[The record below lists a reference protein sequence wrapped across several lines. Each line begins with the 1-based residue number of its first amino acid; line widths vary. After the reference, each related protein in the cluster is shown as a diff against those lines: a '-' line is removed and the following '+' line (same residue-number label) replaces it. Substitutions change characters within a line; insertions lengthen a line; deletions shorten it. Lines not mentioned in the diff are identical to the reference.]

1 MRDPARPLGL
11 LSLLALGVNGTV
23 GVGIFFAPASVARY
37 APPGQAAWAF
47 ALTALALVPTALCF
61 ARLGR
66 LFPQDGG
73 PVVYARAAFGPRT
86 GFLVGWVAYVGALF
100 SSASIVVGLT
110 RALLEPL
117 GLGTPLAL
125 RAGSALLTFALA
137 GLAAVGLRPSARVWS
152 ALTLLKLAPLV
163 ALVAV
168 AAAAGFV
175 VAPAAAGLPI
185 PAPELGGAPGVEN
198 LNNIRALSEVT
209 DVNWGRALLAAVFPL
224 QGFEIVPVTAGRA
237 RGPREVSAAVLL
249 TLGVSALL
257 YVAVQAACDAAL
269 GARLATSAEPVVEAA
284 GAFGGAWLGR
294 LVRGGV
300 NISALGVAFGYL
312 VMTPRYLSALAA
324 GGELSAGW
332 AEEDARAVPRRA
344 HWVTAALVAGLVA
357 SFGTSFDDL
366 LTMASVAVLAQYG
379 ATALALG
386 VIAGRDPSSGWRG
399 GLVAMPAL
407 VLAVGLV
414 LGASW
419 QEWATGALVVAA
431 GALLRAR
438 AVQSGAKSEP

>member
-61 ARLGR
+61 AQLGR

-73 PVVYARAAFGPRT
+73 PVVYARAAFGPRP

-117 GLGTPLAL
+117 GFGTPMAL
-125 RAGSALLTFALA
+125 RASSALLTFALA

-175 VAPAAAGLPI
+175 LAPVAGLPI
-185 PAPELGGAPGVEN
+185 PAPDLGGAPAGEN
-198 LNNIRALSEVT
+198 SNNIGVLNAVA

-300 NISALGVAFGYL
+300 NVSALGVAFGYL

-332 AEEDARAVPRRA
+332 AEEDMRAVPRRA
-344 HWVTAALVAGLVA
+344 HWVTAALVAALVA

-379 ATALALG
+379 ATALALV
-386 VIAGRDPSSGWRG
+386 VIAGRGPGSAWRG
-399 GLVAMPAL
+399 GLVAVPAL

-438 AVQSGAKSEP
+438 AVKSEP

>member
-37 APPGQAAWAF
+37 APPGQSAWAF
-47 ALTALALVPTALCF
+47 GLTAVALVPTALCF

-66 LFPQDGG
+66 TFPQDGG

-117 GLGTPLAL
+117 GLGTPTAL
-125 RAGSALLTFALA
+125 RACSALLTFALA

-152 ALTLLKLAPLV
+152 GLTLLKLAPLV

-168 AAAAGFV
+168 AAAASFAV
-175 VAPAAAGLPI
+175 TPAVSRLPI
-185 PAPELGGAPGVEN
+185 PTLDLGGVSGVDDVV
-198 LNNIRALSEVT
+198 RVADVT
-209 DVNWGRALLAAVFPL
+209 GVTGVSWGRALLAAVFPL

-237 RGPREVSAAVLL
+237 RGPGEVSAAVLL
-249 TLGVSALL
+249 TLGLSALL
-257 YVAVQAACDAAL
+257 YVAVQVACDAAL
-269 GARLATSAEPVVEAA
+269 GARLPTSAEPVVEAA
-284 GAFGGAWLGR
+284 GVFGGAWLGR

-300 NISALGVAFGYL
+300 NVSALGVAFGYL

-324 GGELSAGW
+324 GGELRAGW

-344 HWVTAALVAGLVA
+344 HWVTAALVAALVA

-386 VIAGRDPSSGWRG
+386 VIAGRGPGTEWRG

-407 VLAVGLV
+407 LLAVALV

-419 QEWATGALVVAA
+419 KEWATGALVVAA
-431 GALLRAR
+431 GAILRAR
-438 AVQSGAKSEP
+438 VARPQSEP